1 MSMSTTDTN
10 LHPGLNLTHHD
21 DLGDDKTGTL
31 IFGFW
36 VFLMSD
42 LVFFGIMFAIYI
54 TMIGATAG
62 GPGPK
67 ELFNFASLGL
77 QTGALLLSSLTA
89 GMASLALK
97 YQQGRAR
104 IVGWLLVTLILGL
117 CFLTLEVR
125 DFMSMIEQGGG
136 PTRSGYLSAFF
147 GIVPLHGLHVSM
159 GCLWLVVLLIQMS
172 TFGMVTTIKTRLMR
186 FALFWHFLDLIWV
199 GIFSIVYFGAWIY
212 G

>member
-1 MSMSTTDTN
+1 MSMSEIEHN
-10 LHPGLNLTHHD
+10 LHPGLNLHTHPD
-21 DLGDDKTGTL
+21 VSTDKTGTL

-67 ELFNFASLGL
+67 ELFDFTSLGL
-77 QTGALLLSSLTA
+77 QTAALLLSSLTA
-89 GMASLALK
+89 GMAALSLK
-97 YQQGRAR
+97 YDQNRAR
-104 IVGWLLVTLILGL
+104 LAGWLVVTLVLGL
-117 CFLTLEVR
+117 IFLTLELR
-125 DFMSMIEQGGG
+125 DFAAMIEKGGV
-136 PTRSGYLSAFF
+136 PSRSGYLSAFF
-147 GIVPLHGLHVSM
+147 GLVPLHGLHVTM

-172 TFGMVTTIKTRLMR
+172 VFGLVTEVKTRLMR

-199 GIFSIVYFGAWIY
+199 GIFSIVYFGGWIY

>member
-1 MSMSTTDTN
+1 MSTTDT
-10 LHPGLNLTHHD
+10 HQYPGLNLTHHD
-21 DLGDDKTGTL
+21 DLATERTGTL

-42 LVFFGIMFAIYI
+42 LVFFALMFAIYI
-54 TMIGATAG
+54 TMIGAPAG

-67 ELFNFASLGL
+67 ELFNFTTLGL

-89 GMASLALK
+89 GMASLSLK
-97 YQQGRAR
+97 YELGPAR
-104 IVGWLLVTLILGL
+104 IVGWLLVTLGLGL

-125 DFMSMIEQGGG
+125 DFTSMIEKGGG

-147 GIVPLHGLHVSM
+147 GIVPLHGLHVAM

-172 TFGMVTTIKTRLMR
+172 TFGMVTQIKTRLMR

-199 GIFSIVYFGAWIY
+199 GIFSIVYFGGWIY